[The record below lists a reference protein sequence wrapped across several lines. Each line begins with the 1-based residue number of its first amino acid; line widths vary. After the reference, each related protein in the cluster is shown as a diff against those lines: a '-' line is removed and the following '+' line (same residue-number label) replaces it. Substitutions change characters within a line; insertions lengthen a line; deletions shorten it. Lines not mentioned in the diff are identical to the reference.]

1 MDKRDELQKEIKFT
15 EQQLLREITKIEE
28 STLSSVTILQ
38 KQGDK
43 LNKIKKDVDVI
54 NDNLSVSE
62 KLIKS
67 MREFVSFMFISKNNI
82 EEKIEKNNDK
92 RNILEDNNKESD
104 QKKSW
109 TFFSSKTPID
119 SSFNTKKEE
128 REINS
133 LDIMA
138 EHLEKIKN
146 NVDNQKEIIKQH
158 NETLD
163 KISGDTDKASN
174 KITKINRNIK
184 KIT

>member
-1 MDKRDELQKEIKFT
+1 MDKRDELQKEIKFK
-15 EQQLLREITKIEE
+15 EQQLLKELTNIEE

-38 KQGDK
+38 KQGDQ

-67 MREFVSFMFISKNNI
+67 MREFASFMFISKNNI

-92 RNILEDNNKESD
+92 RNIQEDNKESD
-104 QKKSW
+104 QRKSW
-109 TFFSSKTPID
+109 SFFSSKTSINSP
-119 SSFNTKKEE
+119 FNTKKEE
-128 REINS
+128 IEINS
-133 LDIMA
+133 FDIMA

-158 NETLD
+158 NETLE
-163 KISGDTDKASN
+163 KISGDTDQASH